1 MNEQTLFLMTFIASN
16 VIILGYIVYYFF
28 KNNPIKEFRE
38 AENKF
43 LYIVKGIWFLVLAE
57 LIAISGAVWYYISN
71 S

>member
-1 MNEQTLFLMTFIASN
+1 MTFIASN